1 MKRFS
6 FRPALELRGRTFK
19 GLRGFSGKPAHPPL
33 TDVTV
38 GAYTI
43 GPVLDLAAFVFR
55 DSGWSGAAHVAGSMV
70 LLLGAISS
78 VATAA
83 TGFADWLTT
92 EKGTQ
97 MRRMVNAHA
106 WTMIALTAVV
116 LAGLWYRYLAAGG
129 AHYGQPDAGGAL
141 LSLVILGLVTLG
153 GTIGG
158 SITYDFGFNV
168 ETASDNHVYHRSE
181 HDIVHPHDEP
191 PAS

>member
-6 FRPALELRGRTFK
+6 FRPALEVRGRTFK

-43 GPVLDLAAFVFR
+43 GPLLDLAAWLFGG
-55 DSGWSGAAHVAGSMV
+55 SGWSGSAHVAGSMV
-70 LLLGAISS
+70 LLIGAISS
-78 VATAA
+78 VATAT

-92 EKGTQ
+92 GKGTQ

-106 WTMIALTAVV
+106 WTMIALTVVV
-116 LAGLWYRYLAAGG
+116 LISLWYRYLAAGG
-129 AHYGQPDAGGAL
+129 GHYGEPDAGGAL
-141 LSLVILGLVTLG
+141 LSLVILGLVTVG

-168 ETASDNHVYHRSE
+168 ETATDNHVYHRSE
-181 HDIVHPHDEP
+181 HDIIHPHDEP
-191 PAS
+191 PA